1 MDILNAK
8 GKPLR
13 NSASAT
19 ETWRDCKRKWAYG
32 YYWRVERVSSPAA
45 EIGNKVHD
53 VLETYLKTGEKPKEE
68 NNRYWRIA
76 EPGLQFL
83 PEVSDTGVTGN
94 WLIEEWVECQCGP
107 LPFVG
112 KVDLYNLQDFD
123 RIQID
128 DHKTTGDGSWRWAKT
143 PNQLAELI
151 QPHAY
156 AWSIVQVHGLTPPE
170 SVDFRHIYYCTRG
183 QPKAMEVRATEVP
196 WEDIEKTWRE
206 LENISN
212 QMAVVAT
219 SVTVPEEVEATTTS
233 CKKYGG
239 CAYADRCAASPLNRN
254 KKTKIEPTVLADAYG
269 SKEQEEEMS
278 DRLSALRAQLGINKA
293 ASNATISSAPRVR
306 EARNV
311 PDPQG
316 DAQALADKL
325 SRALDGGSPLPVSA
339 AEAMARSA
347 EVHLY
352 EAMQIANLHNVNGFL
367 VSKELSM
374 AEADEVTAQDN
385 KQGWTDQ
392 DPVLEGWINYLA
404 KNNDRMSRKD
414 AQAIVREV
422 TGAQRVRKERGRE
435 YVEVFIE
442 SYSEYSLVL
451 EGNVLSLVSATIT
464 KSNSTNSIAAG
475 MTLKE
480 ASASEKQLSA
490 MGYKLL
496 YGLIVPENF
505 TGSATE
511 TYQKYRPDSL
521 HLVAALSSVETPAKD
536 SGVTDLPFL
545 TEATSPAPRHA
556 KEEVTSSV
564 APESNALLPTTDPKD
579 TPLGRIVKEVATPTI
594 YIDCIPEDPAGVY
607 SFTDFVR
614 SFEQEVEQEGGKVND
629 SFIQPLPYYGLLDY
643 GQGPKRVAGKVL
655 AALHRAGPQLF
666 RGDMYVDGKHPL
678 ADEIIPILRRLKG
691 VRVVRASR

>member
-1 MDILNAK
+1 
-8 GKPLR
+8 
-13 NSASAT
+13 
-19 ETWRDCKRKWAYG
+19 
-32 YYWRVERVSSPAA
+32 
-45 EIGNKVHD
+45 
-53 VLETYLKTGEKPKEE
+53 
-68 NNRYWRIA
+68 
-76 EPGLQFL
+76 
-83 PEVSDTGVTGN
+83 
-94 WLIEEWVECQCGP
+94 
-107 LPFVG
+107 
-112 KVDLYNLQDFD
+112 
-123 RIQID
+123 
-128 DHKTTGDGSWRWAKT
+128 
-143 PNQLAELI
+143 
-151 QPHAY
+151 
-156 AWSIVQVHGLTPPE
+156 
-170 SVDFRHIYYCTRG
+170 
-183 QPKAMEVRATEVP
+183 
-196 WEDIEKTWRE
+196 
-206 LENISN
+206 
-212 QMAVVAT
+212 MAVVAT

-325 SRALDGGSPLPVSA
+325 SRALDGLGGRLAIAA

-352 EAMQIANLHNVNGFL
+352 EAMELANLHNVNGFL

-374 AEADEVTAQDN
+374 TEADVVTAQDN

-422 TGAQRVRKERGRE
+422 TGAQRVRKERVLK
-435 YVEVFIE
+435 YVEEFNE
-442 SYSEYSLVL
+442 AYSEYSLVL
-451 EGNVLSLVSATIT
+451 EGNVLSLVSSTIT
-464 KSNSTNSIAAG
+464 ENTSTNSIAAG

-536 SGVTDLPFL
+536 SGVTD
-545 TEATSPAPRHA
+545 SPATLHA
-556 KEEVTSSV
+556 KEEIHQSV
-564 APESNALLPTTDPKD
+564 ASESNALLPTTDPKD

-655 AALHRAGPQLF
+655 AALHRVGPQLF